1 MVTSKIRTRSVRLR
15 SPKAHEECP
24 VRSVLDRVGDKW
36 SFLIVLKLAEEPHR
50 FGQLRRA
57 IDDISQRMLTQTL
70 RSLQRDGLIDRTVFH
85 TTPPT
90 VEYRL
95 SSLGKTLL
103 EPMGSLV
110 NWADRQLPA
119 IKRARAEFDRALCA

>member
-1 MVTSKIRTRSVRLR
+1 MRTSKTLTSSLKRRR
-15 SPKAHEECP
+15 PKAHRECP
-24 VRSVLDRVGDKW
+24 VRNVLDRLGDKW
-36 SFLIVLKLAEEPHR
+36 SFLIVLKLAEKPHR
-50 FGQLRRA
+50 FGQLRRE

-70 RSLQRDGLIDRTVFH
+70 KNLQRDGLVDRTVLH

-95 SSLGKTLL
+95 NSLGRTLL

-110 NWADRQLPA
+110 DWADRQLPA
-119 IKRARAEFDRALCA
+119 IKRARAEFDRVPPA